1 MVEQEG
7 SVVSVESGFA
17 YVDVQKRSSC
27 SQCDKNQE
35 CGESIL
41 SSMFPVKKQ
50 VMKVKNT
57 LDVRQGEQVTLGIEE
72 GALVM
77 LALLT
82 YMVPLVFLVVGALIG
97 GQLQPVFGVTGELGS
112 ILLGF
117 LALLLGFGLVRW
129 FVGNQKRK
137 KVLSVRLLRR
147 SLVL

>member
-7 SVVSVESGFA
+7 NVVSVESDFV

-50 VMKVKNT
+50 IMKVKNT
-57 LDVRQGEQVTLGIEE
+57 LDVQLGDRVTLGIEE

-82 YMVPLVFLVVGALIG
+82 YLLPLLFLVIGALMG
-97 GQLQPVFGVTGELGS
+97 GQLQLMLGLPGESGS
-112 ILLGF
+112 ILLG
-117 LALLLGFGLVRW
+117 LAGLLLGFVLVRRLI
-129 FVGNQKRK
+129 GNQKRK
-137 KVLSVRLLRR
+137 RALSVRLVKRHIAL
-147 SLVL
+147 